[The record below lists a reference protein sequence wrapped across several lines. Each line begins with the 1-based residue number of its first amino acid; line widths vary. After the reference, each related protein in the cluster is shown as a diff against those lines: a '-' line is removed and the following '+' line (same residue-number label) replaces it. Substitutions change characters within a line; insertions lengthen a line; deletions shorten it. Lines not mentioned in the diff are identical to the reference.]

1 VDPRVTGTDEETA
14 MGFLDKA
21 KAAARV
27 AVDKGGDKVGDA
39 VDKGMNEANKRT
51 GGKFSDKIDTAADK
65 TKDYLDDLDGK
76 DDDIR
81 NT

>member
-1 VDPRVTGTDEETA
+1 

-21 KAAARV
+21 KAAAKT
-27 AVDKGGDKVGDA
+27 AVDKHGDKIGDA
-39 VDKGMNEANKRT
+39 VDKGLKEADKRT
-51 GGKFSDKIDTAADK
+51 KGKHTDKLDAAGRKVKEGLDK
-65 TKDYLDDLDGK
+65 LDGK